1 MPRILEG
8 YAAEGKVLPYG
19 KFKPFLDLR
28 DGGVWDALTGEQRAE
43 LIRRGEESLAAE
55 YPLLTA
61 GLYREFR
68 RTGNRSHYEDVYFKR
83 RQMVLHLMVAE
94 CLEGQGRFVDKLIDG
109 LWAILE
115 ETSWVI
121 PAHNTSLDGAEYQ
134 LPDAY
139 RGEIRYVD
147 LFAAET
153 GSLLAW
159 VYHFL
164 QGVLEGAAPHV
175 IVDRMRYELNRRILE
190 PYLHNDMPWMGLD
203 GGFVNNWNPWIV
215 SNMLTVAALCEEE
228 RVRREAVVTRSLQIL
243 DFFAASYDD
252 DGGCD
257 EGPSYWG
264 EAGAAFF
271 DALEILYDM
280 TGGELDILQQPLVRA
295 MGEYIMK
302 MYIHDNYF
310 INFADCHGQIQ
321 VDSFMIARFGRRVKS
336 ESLEAFAV
344 SRIGSEGKPGFENCY
359 NLYRRLKNLWDVP
372 RSEGS
377 AGYTPKTFE
386 YLEGI
391 QIVAMREQPR
401 SDKGLYVAVKG
412 GHNGE
417 SHNHNDVGNFI
428 VYCDGMPVVIDAG
441 VDTYT
446 EKTFSPL
453 RYTIWS
459 MRSSYHT
466 LPDINGMEQEAGE
479 AYQAKDFTASQDQ
492 MAVSLDIAGAYPREA
507 RVYRWIRNV
516 QLVGGKVLISET
528 VDPEVPVEIE
538 LHYLL
543 LDRPHMAAPGQA
555 VLKEGVSLLYP
566 DTLVP
571 EIEEIG
577 VKGTKIGQ
585 PWNRDAL
592 YRLRLR
598 GRLEGETVLSFQ
610 ILRGE

>member
-8 YAAEGKVLPYG
+8 YTVEGKVIPYET
-19 KFKPFLDLR
+19 FKPFLDLR
-28 DGGVWDALTGEQRAE
+28 DGGVWGALTGEQRTD
-43 LIRRGEESLAAE
+43 LIQRGEESLAME

-68 RTGNRSHYEDVYFKR
+68 RNGNRSHYEDVCFKR
-83 RQMVLHLMVAE
+83 RQMVLDLMMAE

-109 LWAILE
+109 IWAILE

-121 PAHNTSLDGAEYQ
+121 PAHNTSLDGAKYQ

-147 LFAAET
+147 LFSAET

-164 QGVLEGAAPHV
+164 KDVLEEAVPHV
-175 IVDRMRYELNRRILE
+175 LVDRMQYELNRRILE
-190 PYLHNDMPWMGLD
+190 PYLQYDMPWMGLD

-215 SNMLTVAALCEEE
+215 SNVLAVAALCEEKRE
-228 RVRREAVVTRSLQIL
+228 RREAIITRSLQIL
-243 DFFAASYDD
+243 DCFAASYDD

-257 EGPSYWG
+257 EGPGYWG

-271 DALEILYDM
+271 DALELLYDM
-280 TGGELDILQQPLVRA
+280 TGGELDIFQQPLVRA

-302 MYIHDNYF
+302 MYIHDNFF

-321 VDSFMIARFGRRVKS
+321 VNYFMIARFGRRVKS
-336 ESLEAFAV
+336 KSLEDFAV
-344 SRIGSEGKPGFENCY
+344 SRIGSEERPGGNSCW

-372 RSEGS
+372 KSQNS
-377 AGYTPKTFE
+377 IGYAPKTFE
-386 YLEGI
+386 YLAGI

-401 SDKGLYVAVKG
+401 SDKGLYVAIKG

-466 LPDINGMEQEAGE
+466 LPDINGAEQAAGE
-479 AYQAKDFTASQDQ
+479 AYQAKDFTVSQER
-492 MAVSLDIAGAYPREA
+492 MSVSLDIAGAYPKEA
-507 RVYRWIRNV
+507 RVRRWIRQV
-516 QLVGGKVLISET
+516 QLAEGRILISET
-528 VDPEVPVEIE
+528 VEPELPEELE

-543 LDRPHMAAPGQA
+543 LDRPDIAAPGRA
-555 VLKEGVSLLYP
+555 VLTEGLSLLYP
-566 DTLVP
+566 YTLVP
-571 EIEEIG
+571 EIEEIE

-598 GRLEGETVLSFQ
+598 GRIEGETVLPFQ
-610 ILRGE
+610 ILKG